1 MKNNLTSRIATTV
14 AQLLAAILTCVSTP
28 SWAQTSGDENALCRD
43 VGIVIAFFNG
53 VLTTPETA
61 ALAKQKLREI
71 YGNSYRGEG
80 IRYELMYNHTAGVK
94 EDLMEVFEQRLKEQ
108 EDLLEGRF
116 ELFFEA
122 LRGRNSLWGEIVENI
137 PAAKDILDELVED
150 AQEHMRKA
158 LAALATSPV
167 TVLNHNEHVIRIDT
181 LIREGKKLLF
191 LAHSQGNLF
200 ANAAYEFAM
209 TKTTPDSV
217 KVVHIAPASI
227 QLNGPH
233 VLADKDIV
241 INLLNLAG
249 GAPSVT
255 DNIPGLLQRPPG
267 LNGKIDLS
275 GHGLLEIYLNPY
287 VPTRDRIT
295 GYIQNA
301 LNTLVAP
308 PVRAKSGFFTLTLVW
323 DGPGNID
330 LHVYEP
336 WDPDRKISPHVYFDN
351 MTGKSGYLNTDNQ
364 TGYGPEQ
371 YRATCNPSKLAT
383 GMYFVGIANREGA
396 DGRFAAVQLASSED
410 GVLDTRF
417 ATMYEPTGETT
428 RPTMFLVYV
437 KRDPQTGRYKVT
449 YD

>member
-1 MKNNLTSRIATTV
+1 M
-14 AQLLAAILTCVSTP
+14 
-28 SWAQTSGDENALCRD
+28 
-43 VGIVIAFFNG
+43 
-53 VLTTPETA
+53 
-61 ALAKQKLREI
+61 
-71 YGNSYRGEG
+71 
-80 IRYELMYNHTAGVK
+80 
-94 EDLMEVFEQRLKEQ
+94 
-108 EDLLEGRF
+108 
-116 ELFFEA
+116 
-122 LRGRNSLWGEIVENI
+122 
-137 PAAKDILDELVED
+137 
-150 AQEHMRKA
+150 
-158 LAALATSPV
+158 
-167 TVLNHNEHVIRIDT
+167 LNHNEHVIRVDT

-233 VLADKDIV
+233 VLANRDIV

-255 DNIPGLLQRPPG
+255 DNIPDLLPPPG
-267 LNGKIDLS
+267 INGKIDLS

-287 VPTRDRIT
+287 IPTRDRIT
-295 GYIQNA
+295 GYVQNA

-308 PVRAKSGFFTLTLVW
+308 PVRAKSGFFTLTLVR

-336 WDPDRKISPHVYFDN
+336 WDPDRNISPHVYFDE
-351 MTGKSGYLNTDNQ
+351 MTGKSGYLNTDNK

-410 GVLDTRF
+410 GLLGTRF